1 MSTTTKLSD
10 EPIINISNNIESSS
24 KTTNNDDIGF
34 NSSSDFLSE
43 NKSSENKSSGFIDSL
58 SSLFA
63 KINYRIIAIILIL
76 LFLGI
81 NIFTYLGTS
90 LDYAKNTFGPIFG
103 NLFGSLTTDLGDLT
117 KQTVEVGGEGIKGAT
132 DIATGTVTSGINV
145 LQGQVNRNSDSNTT
159 ASATTTSATTNSSQN
174 KTYDQ
179 NTPSKQTDL
188 SSELSAALAHAENS
202 IPQADDATSNTQKSS
217 SNKSGYCYIGE
228 DRGFRSCIKVN
239 ENDVCMSGDIF
250 ASEAICINPNLR
262 E

>member
-34 NSSSDFLSE
+34 NSSSEVL
-43 NKSSENKSSGFIDSL
+43 SENKSSGFIDSL

-117 KQTVEVGGEGIKGAT
+117 KQTVQVGGEGIKGAT

-145 LQGQVNRNSDSNTT
+145 LQGQVNRNSDSN
-159 ASATTTSATTNSSQN
+159 ATSSATTNYS
-174 KTYDQ
+174 Q

-188 SSELSAALAHAENS
+188 SNELSSALAHAENS
-202 IPQADDATSNTQKSS
+202 IPQADDATSNTQKAS

>member
-1 MSTTTKLSD
+1 MSTTTLSD

-24 KTTNNDDIGF
+24 PKSTNYDDIGF
-34 NSSSDFLSE
+34 ENSNDLLSE
-43 NKSSENKSSGFIDSL
+43 NKSSGVITSL
-58 SSLFA
+58 TSLFA
-63 KINYRIIAIILIL
+63 KINYRIVAIIFIL

-103 NLFGSLTTDLGDLT
+103 NLFGSLTTDIGDLT
-117 KQTVEVGGEGIKGAT
+117 KQTVQVGGEGIKGAT

-145 LQGQVNRNSDSNTT
+145 LQGQVNRNSDSNT
-159 ASATTTSATTNSSQN
+159 SSSSSSTTNSRQN
-174 KTYDQ
+174 ETYDQ
-179 NTPSKQTDL
+179 NTPTKQTDL
-188 SSELSAALAHAENS
+188 SSELSSALAHAENS
-202 IPQADDATSNTQKSS
+202 IPQADDATSSTQKSS

-250 ASEAICINPNLR
+250 GSEAICINPNLR